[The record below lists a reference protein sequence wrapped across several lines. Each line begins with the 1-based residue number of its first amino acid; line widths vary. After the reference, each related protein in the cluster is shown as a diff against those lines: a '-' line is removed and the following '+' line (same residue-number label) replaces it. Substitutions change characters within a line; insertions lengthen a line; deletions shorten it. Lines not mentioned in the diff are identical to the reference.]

1 MNRYL
6 IRFRKKGNMRFIS
19 HLDIQRLFKRL
30 IKLAQIPVAY
40 SQGFNPHELTNI
52 VQPLSLGFESESEYF
67 EIDTQQPIDMEK
79 ALEGLN
85 LHAPMGFEFTGIKET
100 PTGKR
105 NLSSITAYAVY
116 RAEIKPEGRT
126 PHKFHTNDFLAQDKI
141 FIMKRDKKTKSMVE
155 KDVKSMVRSLEQ
167 KDLPGGEAFDM
178 LLSCASNAT
187 LNPMNLLDSLYL
199 SEGIDLNHE
208 DVRIT
213 RIDMLAEKDGKLIS
227 AFDFF

>member
-52 VQPLSLGFESESEYF
+52 VQPLSLGYESESEYF
-67 EIDTQQPIDMEK
+67 EIDTNGPIDMDK

-85 LHAPMGFEFTGIKET
+85 LHAPKGFEFTDIKET

-116 RAEIKPEGRT
+116 KAEVRPENRI
-126 PHKFHTNDFLAQDKI
+126 PHKFHINDFLSQDSI
-141 FIMKRDKKTKSMVE
+141 VIMKRDKKTKSMVE
-155 KDVKSMVRSLEQ
+155 KDVKNMVRQLDQSANEDAECF
-167 KDLPGGEAFDM
+167 DLVLA
-178 LLSCASNAT
+178 CASNST

-199 SEGIDLNHE
+199 SEGRELNHE

-213 RIDMLAEKDGKLIS
+213 RVDMLAEKDGKLIS
-227 AFDFF
+227 AYDFF